1 MLIEFELVNLF
12 KETRHVLATS
22 VLVMFKWT
30 YRILLE
36 ITKLSSTHS
45 HTAANPRGSS
55 GNFCCFSVNGRPVQL
70 CNVRWVCRRPSVV
83 PRGIWNSSIRGF
95 SSSWVIVTKR
105 LSDHIKRM
113 RILTWDVPSCTT
125 LILIIDVFQ
134 LTRLLTL
141 NFLFV

>member
-45 HTAANPRGSS
+45 SKSTALLEISAAFALTDVLLSCVLS
-55 GNFCCFSVNGRPVQL
+55 GR
-70 CNVRWVCRRPSVV
+70 VCRRPVV
-83 PRGIWNSSIRGF
+83 PRGIWSSVSGF

-105 LSDHIKRM
+105 LSDPIKRM
-113 RILTWDVPSCTT
+113 INLTLGVPLSTT

-134 LTRLLTL
+134 PTRLLTL